1 MSSKTIP
8 YSKIIRTFDAY
19 LGVLCTDIR
28 PQDEQEIM
36 KKQPTVISNGIKKE
50 GNILQMLTVGTV
62 FTGIG
67 AFEKALQQLEIEH
80 EIKFACDNG
89 ERELSLPIKVIKE
102 LISHWSENEKKTFWE
117 KHYFEAGKPNSD
129 RTKIVLNVDLTN
141 DLMEVAP
148 KSITKG
154 LQNICNKGNSYTF
167 KYSQLKALA
176 SSLSEEDRKAFLD
189 AFNSINGRPRT
200 ADSRYEITYDDIVAL
215 TPEQDIKQR
224 EHFVN
229 HLYELTGKENYV
241 KKSYFANYAITEENW
256 HEDIRFLD
264 GNEYANKVDIMVGG
278 SPCQSFSTYGKKR
291 GLEDTRGTLFYDYA
305 RIISECKPKVFIYE
319 NVKNVLNNDNGRTW
333 KVMKEVW
340 TSLNYDLHFTTLNAA
355 DYGTPQLRQRLFLI
369 GFRKDLKAKNY
380 KFPEPYELT
389 TKSTDY
395 LEPSVDKK
403 YYLGKKGF
411 EWVTSPEKNL
421 RRSRVNQ
428 DIIGCETANQQDNW
442 IGDFRVEPVQ
452 SWQRKDPDIYIGS
465 YKGKES
471 VARKMTPTE
480 CLRLMGFKSFNQ
492 IVDDKVMYR
501 QAGNSIV
508 VSVLESLIESI
519 IPYLNK

>member
-1 MSSKTIP
+1 
-8 YSKIIRTFDAY
+8 
-19 LGVLCTDIR
+19 
-28 PQDEQEIM
+28 
-36 KKQPTVISNGIKKE
+36 
-50 GNILQMLTVGTV
+50 MLKVGTV

-67 AFEKALQQLEIEH
+67 AFEKALQQLGIEH

-89 ERELSLPIKVIKE
+89 ERELKLPIKIVKE
-102 LISHWSENEKKTFWE
+102 LIANWSDEDKKTFWE

-129 RTKIVLNVDLTN
+129 RTKIVLNADLFSELLAVTPN
-141 DLMEVAP
+141 
-148 KSITKG
+148 SIKG
-154 LQNICNKGNSYTF
+154 GVQSICNKANSFSF
-167 KYSQLKALA
+167 KYSELKTLA
-176 SSLSEEDRKAFLD
+176 STLSEEERKSFLS
-189 AFNSINGRPRT
+189 AFNSVNGKPRN

-215 TPEQDIKQR
+215 TPDQDIKQR
-224 EHFVN
+224 EQFVN
-229 HLYELTGKENYV
+229 HLYDLIGKENFV
-241 KKSYFANYAITEENW
+241 KTSYFANYAITEDNW

-264 GNEYANKVDIMVGG
+264 GTKYADKVDIMVGG

-305 RIISECKPKVFIYE
+305 RIISECRPKVFIYE

-340 TSLNYDLHFTTLNAA
+340 ESLNYDLHFTTLNAA

-369 GFRKDLKAKNY
+369 GFRKDLKAKGY

-389 TKSTDY
+389 TKSADY
-395 LEPSVDKK
+395 LEQAVDKK

-411 EWVTSPEKNL
+411 EWVTTPEKNL

-452 SWQRKDPDIYIGS
+452 DWMRNDPDIYIGT
-465 YKGKES
+465 YAGKES

-519 IPYLNK
+519 KPYLK